1 MKTNPKLPS
10 WVTLAFLDL
19 VWGLNKEPVW
29 LIVTVSAEISKV
41 VFLID
46 TILLAPA
53 KTFAERCSRIKS
65 YHRQVFY
72 CLKPNEDQKKG
83 WTQEAHFCL
92 LSWCLCTRFKKVEV
106 GLKMICDLFVG
117 NFLVVVGLETTV
129 WISCFLTA
137 LPTGVVCFSYL
148 ITLELP
154 YLKKKFRSSA
164 SVKGGAFLA
173 RVKYY
178 LLQLL
183 FFLNYRYT
191 GTAEAFWVISSR
203 SSFLQTML
211 IFCTVATSS
220 H

>member
-1 MKTNPKLPS
+1 MKTSPKLPS

-19 VWGLNKEPVW
+19 LRGLNKEPVW
-29 LIVTVSAEISKV
+29 LIGTVSAEISKV

-83 WTQEAHFCL
+83 WTQEACFCL
-92 LSWCLCTRFKKVEV
+92 LSWCLHTRFKKVEV
-106 GLKMICDLFVG
+106 GLKMICDLFVA

-129 WISCFLTA
+129 WISCFLIA
-137 LPTGVVCFSYL
+137 LPTGFSYL

-154 YLKKKFRSSA
+154 YLKKKLRSSA

-178 LLQLL
+178 LIQLL
-183 FFLNYRYT
+183 FFLNCRHT

-203 SSFLQTML
+203 SSFLRTML
-211 IFCTVATSS
+211 IFCTVAMTS